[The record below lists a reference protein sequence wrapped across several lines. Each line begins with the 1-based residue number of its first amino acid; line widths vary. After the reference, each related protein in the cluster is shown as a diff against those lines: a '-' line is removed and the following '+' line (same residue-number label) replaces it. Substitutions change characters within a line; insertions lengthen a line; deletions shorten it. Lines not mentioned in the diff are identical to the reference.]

1 MADSTDMDE
10 KPYDYKGI
18 YLDIPQL
25 QNPYIGGRI
34 LKRIIRY
41 IYPEYTLYQP
51 QAGEHY
57 I

>member
-1 MADSTDMDE
+1 MDE
-10 KPYDYKGI
+10 KPYDYKGL
-18 YLDIPQL
+18 YLDLPQL
-25 QNPYIGGRI
+25 QNPYIGGRL

-41 IYPEYTLYQP
+41 IYPEYTLSQP